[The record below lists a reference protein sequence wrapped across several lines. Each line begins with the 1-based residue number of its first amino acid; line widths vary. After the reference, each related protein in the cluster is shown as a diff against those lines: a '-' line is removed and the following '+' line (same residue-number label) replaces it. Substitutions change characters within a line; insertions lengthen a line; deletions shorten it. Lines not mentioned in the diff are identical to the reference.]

1 MFEVLQDFLVGL
13 KEASRGWVESFY
25 AKQFGKKERIQFYE
39 SLMGVMEDGIPIE
52 EALETVEKAFSN
64 DGKELHPVSIICGE
78 IAMTVRGGKSLAHS
92 CRSRV
97 PHDEASLIE
106 TGEET
111 GNLVQAFR
119 DCVRIIEIRQRISR
133 LVQSVVALPSLT
145 WSLMWALLYVI
156 ALWMV
161 PSMSR
166 RSDPESW
173 TGIPALLYH
182 LSNLISSYGV
192 IIIVA
197 LLVLIITAIVTLPV
211 FCGLKIQPN
220 SSAWKIQLSSALQ
233 LARLRLESFPP
244 WSLYKVLHG
253 SIFLLNMSVMLRT
266 GINQLDALTIL
277 NRSAP
282 PWLRER
288 LDAIHY
294 GVSSGKNFGQALK
307 LAGHR
312 FPDAMAIHYL
322 EVLATRKG
330 FAESMER
337 FANRWMEQTLLRVD
351 ATSKF
356 LIAMSSVCMGVL
368 MILVV
373 IGIFQMAGSVM
384 DSTSF

>member
-192 IIIVA
+192 IIIVV

-356 LIAMSSVCMGVL
+356 LIAMSSICMGVL

>member
-1 MFEVLQDFLVGL
+1 MLDAFHDFRAGL
-13 KEASRGWVESFY
+13 KEAARGWVESFY

-39 SLMGVMEDGIPIE
+39 SLMGVLEDGIPIE
-52 EALETVEKAFSN
+52 VALETVEKAFSN
-64 DGKELHPVSIICGE
+64 DGKELHPVSIICNE
-78 IAMTVRGGKSLAHS
+78 TAMTVRGGKSLAHS

-97 PHDEASLIE
+97 PYDEASLIE

-119 DCVRIIEIRQRISR
+119 DCVRIIEIRQRIAR
-133 LVQSVVALPSLT
+133 LVRSVVALPSLT

-156 ALWMV
+156 AFWMV

-173 TGIPALLYH
+173 TGIPAMLYH
-182 LSNLISSYGV
+182 ISSIVSSYGV
-192 IIIVA
+192 AIVIA
-197 LLVLIITAIVTLPV
+197 LLTLILTAVFTLPI
-211 FCGLKIQPN
+211 FCGLKVKPD
-220 SSAWKIQLSSALQ
+220 SPAWQVQISRILQ

-266 GINQLDALTIL
+266 GINQLDALSIL

-294 GVSSGKNFGQALK
+294 GVSSGKNFGEALK
-307 LAGHR
+307 LAGHQ
-312 FPDAMAIHYL
+312 FPDTMAIHYL

-337 FANRWMEQTLLRVD
+337 FANRWLEQTLLRVD
-351 ATSKF
+351 AISKF
-356 LIAMSSVCMGVL
+356 LIVMSSVCMGVL

-384 DSTSF
+384 DSARF

>member
-1 MFEVLQDFLVGL
+1 MFDALQDFRAGL
-13 KEASRGWVESFY
+13 KEASRGWVETFY
-25 AKQFGKKERIQFYE
+25 AKQFGKKERVQFYE
-39 SLMGVMEDGIPIE
+39 SLMGVLEDGIPIE
-52 EALETVEKAFSN
+52 VALETVEKAFSN
-64 DGKELHPVSIICGE
+64 NGKELHPVSIICGE

-92 CRSRV
+92 CRAHV
-97 PHDEASLIE
+97 PYDEASLIE

-119 DCVRIIEIRQRISR
+119 DCVRIIEIRQRIGR
-133 LVQSVVALPSLT
+133 LVRSVVALPSLT

-161 PSMSR
+161 PSMTR

-182 LSNLISSYGV
+182 LSNLVTHYGLAILIGLLAV
-192 IIIVA
+192 I
-197 LLVLIITAIVTLPV
+197 AIAVTTLPV
-211 FCGLKIQPN
+211 FCGLKIKPDSPTWQVQV
-220 SSAWKIQLSSALQ
+220 SRVLQ
-233 LARLRLESFPP
+233 VARLRVESFPP

-266 GINQLDALTIL
+266 GINQLDALAIL

-282 PWLRER
+282 PWLSER

-294 GVSSGKNFGQALK
+294 GVSSGKNFGEALK
-307 LAGHR
+307 LAGHQ

-337 FANRWMEQTLLRVD
+337 FANRWLEQTLLRVD

>member
-1 MFEVLQDFLVGL
+1 MFDALQDFRAGL
-13 KEASRGWVESFY
+13 KEASRGWVETFY
-25 AKQFGKKERIQFYE
+25 AKQFGKKERVQFYE
-39 SLMGVMEDGIPIE
+39 SLMGVLEDGIPIE
-52 EALETVEKAFSN
+52 VALETVEKAFSN
-64 DGKELHPVSIICGE
+64 NGKELHPVSIICGE

-92 CRSRV
+92 CRAHV
-97 PHDEASLIE
+97 PYDEASLIE

-119 DCVRIIEIRQRISR
+119 DCVRIIEIRQRIGR
-133 LVQSVVALPSLT
+133 LVRSVVALPSLT

-161 PSMSR
+161 PSMTR

-182 LSNLISSYGV
+182 LSNLVTHYGLAILIGLLAV
-192 IIIVA
+192 I
-197 LLVLIITAIVTLPV
+197 AIAVTTLPV
-211 FCGLKIQPN
+211 FCGLKIKHDSPTWQVQV
-220 SSAWKIQLSSALQ
+220 SRVLQ
-233 LARLRLESFPP
+233 VARLRVESFPP

-266 GINQLDALTIL
+266 GINQLDALAIL

-282 PWLRER
+282 PWLSER

-294 GVSSGKNFGQALK
+294 GVSSGKNFGEALK
-307 LAGHR
+307 LAGHQ

-337 FANRWMEQTLLRVD
+337 FANRWLEQTLLRVD

>member
-1 MFEVLQDFLVGL
+1 MLDAFHDFRAGL
-13 KEASRGWVESFY
+13 KEAARGWVESFY

-39 SLMGVMEDGIPIE
+39 SLMGVLEDGIPIE
-52 EALETVEKAFSN
+52 VALETVEKAFSN
-64 DGKELHPVSIICGE
+64 DGKELHPVSIICAE

-97 PHDEASLIE
+97 PYDEASLIE

-119 DCVRIIEIRQRISR
+119 DCVRIIEIRQRIAR
-133 LVQSVVALPSLT
+133 LVRSVVALPSLT

-156 ALWMV
+156 AFWMV

-182 LSNLISSYGV
+182 ISSIVSSYGV
-192 IIIVA
+192 AIVIA
-197 LLVLIITAIVTLPV
+197 LLTLILTAVFTLPI
-211 FCGLKIQPN
+211 FCGLKIKPD
-220 SSAWKIQLSSALQ
+220 SPAWQVQVSRILQ

-266 GINQLDALTIL
+266 GINQLDALSIL

-294 GVSSGKNFGQALK
+294 GVSSGKNFGEALK
-307 LAGHR
+307 LAGHQ

-337 FANRWMEQTLLRVD
+337 FANRWLEQTFLRVD

-384 DSTSF
+384 DSARF

>member
-1 MFEVLQDFLVGL
+1 MLDALQDFRAGL
-13 KEASRGWVESFY
+13 KEASRGWVETFY
-25 AKQFGKKERIQFYE
+25 AKQFGKKERVQFYE
-39 SLMGVMEDGIPIE
+39 SLMGVLEDGIPIE
-52 EALETVEKAFSN
+52 VALETVEKAFSN
-64 DGKELHPVSIICGE
+64 SGKELHPVSIICGE

-92 CRSRV
+92 CRVHV
-97 PHDEASLIE
+97 PYDEASLIE

-111 GNLVQAFR
+111 GNLVRAFR

-133 LVQSVVALPSLT
+133 LVRSVVALPSLT

-161 PSMSR
+161 PSMTR
-166 RSDPESW
+166 RSDPETW
-173 TGIPALLYH
+173 TGVPALLFH
-182 LSNLISSYGV
+182 LSNLVTQYG
-192 IIIVA
+192 
-197 LLVLIITAIVTLPV
+197 LVLLISLLAVIVMAVATLPV
-211 FCGLKIQPN
+211 FCGLKIKPN
-220 SSAWKIQLSSALQ
+220 SPTWQVQVSRTLQ
-233 LARLRLESFPP
+233 VARLRVESFPP

-253 SIFLLNMSVMLRT
+253 SIFLLNMSVMLRS
-266 GINQLDALTIL
+266 GINQLDALAIL

-294 GVSSGKNFGQALK
+294 GVSSGKNFGEALK
-307 LAGHR
+307 LAGHQ

-337 FANRWMEQTLLRVD
+337 FANRWLEQTLVRVD

-373 IGIFQMAGSVM
+373 VGIFQMAGSVM

>member
-1 MFEVLQDFLVGL
+1 MFDALQDFRAGL
-13 KEASRGWVESFY
+13 KEASRGWVETFY
-25 AKQFGKKERIQFYE
+25 AKQFGKKERVQFYE
-39 SLMGVMEDGIPIE
+39 SLMGVLEDGIPIE
-52 EALETVEKAFSN
+52 VALETVEKAFSN
-64 DGKELHPVSIICGE
+64 NGKELHPVSIICGE

-92 CRSRV
+92 CRAHV
-97 PHDEASLIE
+97 PYDEASLIE

-119 DCVRIIEIRQRISR
+119 DCVRIIEIRQRIGR
-133 LVQSVVALPSLT
+133 LVRSVVALPSLT

-161 PSMSR
+161 PSMTR

-182 LSNLISSYGV
+182 LSNLVTHYGLAILIGLLAV
-192 IIIVA
+192 I
-197 LLVLIITAIVTLPV
+197 AIAVTTLPV
-211 FCGLKIQPN
+211 FCGLKIKPDSPTWQV
-220 SSAWKIQLSSALQ
+220 QLSRVLQ
-233 LARLRLESFPP
+233 VARLRVESFPP

-266 GINQLDALTIL
+266 GINQLDALAIL

-282 PWLRER
+282 PWLSER

-294 GVSSGKNFGQALK
+294 GVSSGKNFGEALK
-307 LAGHR
+307 LAGHQ

-337 FANRWMEQTLLRVD
+337 FANRWLEQTLLRVD

>member
-1 MFEVLQDFLVGL
+1 MFDALQDFRAGL
-13 KEASRGWVESFY
+13 KEASRGWVETLY
-25 AKQFGKKERIQFYE
+25 AKQFGKKERFQFYE
-39 SLMGVMEDGIPIE
+39 SLMGVLEDGIPIE
-52 EALETVEKAFSN
+52 VALETVEKAFSN
-64 DGKELHPVSIICGE
+64 NGKELHPVSIICGE

-92 CRSRV
+92 CRAHV
-97 PHDEASLIE
+97 PYDEASLIE

-133 LVQSVVALPSLT
+133 LVRSVVALPSLT

-161 PSMSR
+161 PSMTR
-166 RSDPESW
+166 RSDPETW

-182 LSNLISSYGV
+182 LSNLVTQYG
-192 IIIVA
+192 
-197 LLVLIITAIVTLPV
+197 LVLLISLLAVIVIAVATLPV
-211 FCGLKIQPN
+211 FCGLKIKPDSPTWQVQV
-220 SSAWKIQLSSALQ
+220 SRTLQ
-233 LARLRLESFPP
+233 VARLRVESFPP

-266 GINQLDALTIL
+266 GINQLDSLAIL

-294 GVSSGKNFGQALK
+294 GVSSGKNFGEALK
-307 LAGHR
+307 LAGHQ

-337 FANRWMEQTLLRVD
+337 FANRWLEQTLLRVD
-351 ATSKF
+351 ATSTF

-373 IGIFQMAGSVM
+373 VGIFQMAGSVM

>member
-1 MFEVLQDFLVGL
+1 MFDALQDFRAGL
-13 KEASRGWVESFY
+13 KEASRGWVETFY
-25 AKQFGKKERIQFYE
+25 AKQFGKKERVQFYE
-39 SLMGVMEDGIPIE
+39 SLMGVLEDGIPIE
-52 EALETVEKAFSN
+52 VALETVEKAFSN
-64 DGKELHPVSIICGE
+64 NGKELHPVSIICGE

-92 CRSRV
+92 CRAHV
-97 PHDEASLIE
+97 PYDEASLIE

-119 DCVRIIEIRQRISR
+119 DCVRIIEIRQRIGR
-133 LVQSVVALPSLT
+133 LVRSVVALPSLT

-161 PSMSR
+161 PSMTR

-173 TGIPALLYH
+173 TGIPELLYH
-182 LSNLISSYGV
+182 LSNLVTHYGLAILIGLLAV
-192 IIIVA
+192 I
-197 LLVLIITAIVTLPV
+197 AIAVTTLPV
-211 FCGLKIQPN
+211 FCGLKIKPDSPTWQVQV
-220 SSAWKIQLSSALQ
+220 SRVLQ
-233 LARLRLESFPP
+233 VARLRVESFPP

-266 GINQLDALTIL
+266 GINQLDALAIL

-282 PWLRER
+282 PWLSER

-294 GVSSGKNFGQALK
+294 GVSSGKNFGEALK
-307 LAGHR
+307 LAGHQ

-337 FANRWMEQTLLRVD
+337 FANRWLEQTLLRVD

>member
-1 MFEVLQDFLVGL
+1 MFEVLQDLLVGL

-192 IIIVA
+192 IIIVV

-356 LIAMSSVCMGVL
+356 LIAMSSICMGVL

>member
-1 MFEVLQDFLVGL
+1 MLDAFHDFRAGL
-13 KEASRGWVESFY
+13 KEAARGWVESFY

-39 SLMGVMEDGIPIE
+39 SLMGVLEDGIPIE
-52 EALETVEKAFSN
+52 VALETVEKAFSN
-64 DGKELHPVSIICGE
+64 DGKELHPVSIICNE

-97 PHDEASLIE
+97 PYDEASLIE

-119 DCVRIIEIRQRISR
+119 DCVRIIEIRQRIAR
-133 LVQSVVALPSLT
+133 LVRSVVALPSLT

-156 ALWMV
+156 AFWMV

-173 TGIPALLYH
+173 TGIPAMLYH
-182 LSNLISSYGV
+182 ISNIVSSYGV
-192 IIIVA
+192 VIVIA
-197 LLVLIITAIVTLPV
+197 LLTLILTAVFTLPI
-211 FCGLKIQPN
+211 FCGLKIKPD
-220 SSAWKIQLSSALQ
+220 SPAWQVQISRILQ

-266 GINQLDALTIL
+266 GINQLDALSIL

-294 GVSSGKNFGQALK
+294 GVSSGKNFGEALK
-307 LAGHR
+307 LAGHQ

-337 FANRWMEQTLLRVD
+337 FANRWLEQTLLRVD
-351 ATSKF
+351 AISKF
-356 LIAMSSVCMGVL
+356 LIVMSSVCMGVL

-384 DSTSF
+384 DSARF

>member
-1 MFEVLQDFLVGL
+1 M
-13 KEASRGWVESFY
+13 
-25 AKQFGKKERIQFYE
+25 
-39 SLMGVMEDGIPIE
+39 
-52 EALETVEKAFSN
+52 
-64 DGKELHPVSIICGE
+64 
-78 IAMTVRGGKSLAHS
+78 
-92 CRSRV
+92 
-97 PHDEASLIE
+97 
-106 TGEET
+106 
-111 GNLVQAFR
+111 QAFR
-119 DCVRIIEIRQRISR
+119 DCVRIIEIRQRIGR
-133 LVQSVVALPSLT
+133 LVRSVVALPSLT

-161 PSMSR
+161 PSMTR

-182 LSNLISSYGV
+182 LSNLVTHYGLAILIGLLAV
-192 IIIVA
+192 I
-197 LLVLIITAIVTLPV
+197 AIAVTTLPV
-211 FCGLKIQPN
+211 FCGLKIKPDSPTWQVQV
-220 SSAWKIQLSSALQ
+220 SRVLQ
-233 LARLRLESFPP
+233 VARLRVESFPP

-266 GINQLDALTIL
+266 GINQLDALAIL

-282 PWLRER
+282 PWLSER

-294 GVSSGKNFGQALK
+294 GVSSGKNFGEALK
-307 LAGHR
+307 LAGHQ

-337 FANRWMEQTLLRVD
+337 FANRWLEQTLLRVD

>member
-1 MFEVLQDFLVGL
+1 MLDAFHDFRAGL
-13 KEASRGWVESFY
+13 KEAARGWVESFY

-39 SLMGVMEDGIPIE
+39 SLMGVLEDGIPIE
-52 EALETVEKAFSN
+52 VALETVEKAFSN
-64 DGKELHPVSIICGE
+64 DGKELHPVSIICNE

-97 PHDEASLIE
+97 PYDEASLIE

-119 DCVRIIEIRQRISR
+119 DCVRIIEIRQRIAR
-133 LVQSVVALPSLT
+133 LVRSVVALPSLT

-156 ALWMV
+156 AFWMV

-173 TGIPALLYH
+173 TGIPAMLYH
-182 LSNLISSYGV
+182 ISSIVSSYGV
-192 IIIVA
+192 VIVIA
-197 LLVLIITAIVTLPV
+197 LLTLILTAVFTLPI
-211 FCGLKIQPN
+211 FCGLKIKPD
-220 SSAWKIQLSSALQ
+220 SPAWQVQISRILQ
-233 LARLRLESFPP
+233 LTRLRLESFPP

-266 GINQLDALTIL
+266 GINQLDALSIL

-294 GVSSGKNFGQALK
+294 GVSSGKNFGEALK
-307 LAGHR
+307 LAGHQ

-337 FANRWMEQTLLRVD
+337 FANRWLEQTLLRVD
-351 ATSKF
+351 AISKF
-356 LIAMSSVCMGVL
+356 LIVMSSVCMGVL

-384 DSTSF
+384 DSARF

>member
-312 FPDAMAIHYL
+312 FPDAMANHYL

>member
-1 MFEVLQDFLVGL
+1 MFDALQDFRAGL
-13 KEASRGWVESFY
+13 KEASRGWVETFY
-25 AKQFGKKERIQFYE
+25 AKQFGKKERVQFYE
-39 SLMGVMEDGIPIE
+39 SLMGVLEDGIPIE
-52 EALETVEKAFSN
+52 VALETVEKAFSN
-64 DGKELHPVSIICGE
+64 NGKELHPVSIICGE

-92 CRSRV
+92 CRAHV
-97 PHDEASLIE
+97 PYDEASLIE

-119 DCVRIIEIRQRISR
+119 DCVRIIEIRQRIGR
-133 LVQSVVALPSLT
+133 LVLSVVALPSLT

-161 PSMSR
+161 PSMTR

-182 LSNLISSYGV
+182 LSNLVTHYGLAILIGLLAV
-192 IIIVA
+192 I
-197 LLVLIITAIVTLPV
+197 AIAVTTLPV
-211 FCGLKIQPN
+211 FCGLKIKPDSPTWQVQV
-220 SSAWKIQLSSALQ
+220 SRVLQ
-233 LARLRLESFPP
+233 VARLRVESFPP

-266 GINQLDALTIL
+266 GINQLDALAIL

-282 PWLRER
+282 PWLSER

-294 GVSSGKNFGQALK
+294 GVSSGKNFGEALK
-307 LAGHR
+307 LAGHQ

-337 FANRWMEQTLLRVD
+337 FANRWLEQTLLRVD

>member
-1 MFEVLQDFLVGL
+1 MLDALQDFRAGL
-13 KEASRGWVESFY
+13 KEASRGWVETFY
-25 AKQFGKKERIQFYE
+25 AKQFGKKERVQFYE
-39 SLMGVMEDGIPIE
+39 SLMGVLEDGIPIE
-52 EALETVEKAFSN
+52 VALETVEKAFSN
-64 DGKELHPVSIICGE
+64 NGKELHPVSIICGE

-92 CRSRV
+92 CRAHV
-97 PHDEASLIE
+97 PYDEASLIE

-133 LVQSVVALPSLT
+133 LVRSVVALPSLT

-161 PSMSR
+161 PSMTR
-166 RSDPESW
+166 RSDPETW
-173 TGIPALLYH
+173 TGVPALLYH
-182 LSNLISSYGV
+182 LSNLVTQYG
-192 IIIVA
+192 
-197 LLVLIITAIVTLPV
+197 LVLLISLLAVIVMAVATLPV
-211 FCGLKIQPN
+211 FCGLKIKPDSPTWQVQV
-220 SSAWKIQLSSALQ
+220 SRTLQ
-233 LARLRLESFPP
+233 VARLRVESFPP

-266 GINQLDALTIL
+266 GINQLDALAIL

-294 GVSSGKNFGQALK
+294 GVSSGKNFGEALK
-307 LAGHR
+307 LAGHQ

-322 EVLATRKG
+322 EVLATRRG

-337 FANRWMEQTLLRVD
+337 FANRWLEQTLIRVD
-351 ATSKF
+351 ATSTF

-373 IGIFQMAGSVM
+373 VGIFQMAGSVM

>member
-1 MFEVLQDFLVGL
+1 MLDAFYEFREGL
-13 KEASRGWVESFY
+13 KEASQGWVRSFY

-39 SLMGVMEDGIPIE
+39 SLMGVIEDGIPIE
-52 EALETVEKAFSN
+52 VALETVEKAFSN

-78 IAMTVRGGKSLAHS
+78 VAMTVRGGKSLAHS

-97 PHDEASLIE
+97 PYDEASLIE

-119 DCVRIIEIRQRISR
+119 DCVRIIEIRQRIAR
-133 LVQSVVALPSLT
+133 LVRSVVALPSLT

-166 RSDPESW
+166 RSDPETW

-182 LSNLISSYGV
+182 LSNAVSTYGVVMVACILSTILIS
-192 IIIVA
+192 
-197 LLVLIITAIVTLPV
+197 VLTLPI
-211 FCGLKIQPN
+211 FCGLKLSPN
-220 SSAWKIQLSSALQ
+220 SPTWQVQTSRLLQ
-233 LARLRLESFPP
+233 AARLRLESLPP

-266 GINQLDALTIL
+266 GINQLDALSIL

-288 LDAIHY
+288 IDAIHF
-294 GVSSGKNFGQALK
+294 GVSSGKNFGEALK
-307 LAGHR
+307 LAGHQ

-337 FANRWMEQTLLRVD
+337 FANRWLEQTLQRVD

-356 LIAMSSVCMGVL
+356 LIAMSSVCIGVL

-384 DSTSF
+384 DSTSL

>member
-1 MFEVLQDFLVGL
+1 MFDALQDFRAGL
-13 KEASRGWVESFY
+13 KEASRGWVEAFY
-25 AKQFGKKERIQFYE
+25 AKQFGKKERVQFYE
-39 SLMGVMEDGIPIE
+39 SLMGVLEDGIPIE
-52 EALETVEKAFSN
+52 VALETVEKAFSN
-64 DGKELHPVSIICGE
+64 NGKELHPVSIICGE

-92 CRSRV
+92 CRAHV
-97 PHDEASLIE
+97 PYDEASLIE

-119 DCVRIIEIRQRISR
+119 DCVRIIEIRQRIGR
-133 LVQSVVALPSLT
+133 LVRSVVALPSLT

-161 PSMSR
+161 PSMTR

-182 LSNLISSYGV
+182 LSNLVTHYGLAILIGLLAV
-192 IIIVA
+192 I
-197 LLVLIITAIVTLPV
+197 AIAVTTLPV
-211 FCGLKIQPN
+211 FCGLKIKPDSPTWQVQV
-220 SSAWKIQLSSALQ
+220 SRVLQ
-233 LARLRLESFPP
+233 VARLRVESFPP

-266 GINQLDALTIL
+266 GINQLDALAIL

-282 PWLRER
+282 PWLSER

-294 GVSSGKNFGQALK
+294 GVSSGKNFGEALK
-307 LAGHR
+307 LAGHQ

-337 FANRWMEQTLLRVD
+337 FANRWLEQTLLRVD

>member
-1 MFEVLQDFLVGL
+1 MLDAFHDFRAGL
-13 KEASRGWVESFY
+13 KEAARGWVESFY

-39 SLMGVMEDGIPIE
+39 SLMGVLEDGIPIE
-52 EALETVEKAFSN
+52 VALETVEKAFSN
-64 DGKELHPVSIICGE
+64 DGKELHPVSIICAE

-97 PHDEASLIE
+97 PYDEASLIE

-119 DCVRIIEIRQRISR
+119 DCVRIIEIRQRIAR
-133 LVQSVVALPSLT
+133 LVRSVVALPSLT

-156 ALWMV
+156 AFWMV

-182 LSNLISSYGV
+182 ISSIVSSYGV
-192 IIIVA
+192 AIVIA
-197 LLVLIITAIVTLPV
+197 LLTLILTAVFTLPI
-211 FCGLKIQPN
+211 FCGLKIKPD
-220 SSAWKIQLSSALQ
+220 SPAWQVQVSRILQ

-266 GINQLDALTIL
+266 GINQLDALSIL

-282 PWLRER
+282 R
-288 LDAIHY
+288 
-294 GVSSGKNFGQALK
+294 GCVNG
-307 LAGHR
+307 
-312 FPDAMAIHYL
+312 
-322 EVLATRKG
+322 
-330 FAESMER
+330 SM
-337 FANRWMEQTLLRVD
+337 QSIT
-351 ATSKF
+351 
-356 LIAMSSVCMGVL
+356 G
-368 MILVV
+368 
-373 IGIFQMAGSVM
+373 
-384 DSTSF
+384 

>member
-1 MFEVLQDFLVGL
+1 MFDALQDFRAGL
-13 KEASRGWVESFY
+13 KEASRGWVETFY
-25 AKQFGKKERIQFYE
+25 AKQFGKKERVQFYE
-39 SLMGVMEDGIPIE
+39 SLMGVLEDGIPIE
-52 EALETVEKAFSN
+52 VALETVEKAFSN
-64 DGKELHPVSIICGE
+64 NGKELHPVSIICGE

-92 CRSRV
+92 CRAHV
-97 PHDEASLIE
+97 PYDEASLIE

-119 DCVRIIEIRQRISR
+119 DCVRIIEIRQRIGR
-133 LVQSVVALPSLT
+133 LVRSVVALPSLT

-161 PSMSR
+161 PSMTR

-182 LSNLISSYGV
+182 LSNLVTHYGLAILIGLLAV
-192 IIIVA
+192 I
-197 LLVLIITAIVTLPV
+197 AIAVTTLPV
-211 FCGLKIQPN
+211 FCGLKIKPDSPTWQVQV
-220 SSAWKIQLSSALQ
+220 SRVLQ
-233 LARLRLESFPP
+233 VARLRVESFPP

-266 GINQLDALTIL
+266 GINQLDALAIL

-282 PWLRER
+282 PWLSER

-294 GVSSGKNFGQALK
+294 GVSSGKNFGEALK
-307 LAGHR
+307 LAGHQ

-337 FANRWMEQTLLRVD
+337 FANRWLEQTLLRVD

-384 DSTSF
+384 D

>member
-1 MFEVLQDFLVGL
+1 MLDAFHDFRAGL
-13 KEASRGWVESFY
+13 KEAARGWVESFY

-39 SLMGVMEDGIPIE
+39 SLMGVLEDGIPIE
-52 EALETVEKAFSN
+52 VALETVEKAFSN
-64 DGKELHPVSIICGE
+64 DGKELHPVSIICNE

-97 PHDEASLIE
+97 PYDEASLIE

-119 DCVRIIEIRQRISR
+119 DCVRIIEIRQRIAR
-133 LVQSVVALPSLT
+133 LVRSVVALPSLT

-156 ALWMV
+156 AFWMV

-182 LSNLISSYGV
+182 ISSIVSSYGV
-192 IIIVA
+192 VIVIA
-197 LLVLIITAIVTLPV
+197 LLTLILTAVFTLPI
-211 FCGLKIQPN
+211 FCGLKIKPD
-220 SSAWKIQLSSALQ
+220 SPAWQVQISRILQ

-266 GINQLDALTIL
+266 GINQLDALSIL

-294 GVSSGKNFGQALK
+294 GVSSGKNFGEALK
-307 LAGHR
+307 LAGHQ

-337 FANRWMEQTLLRVD
+337 FANRWLEQTLLRVD
-351 ATSKF
+351 AISKF
-356 LIAMSSVCMGVL
+356 LIVMSSVCMGVL

-384 DSTSF
+384 DSARF

>member
-1 MFEVLQDFLVGL
+1 MLDALQDFRAGL
-13 KEASRGWVESFY
+13 KEASQGWVETFY
-25 AKQFGKKERIQFYE
+25 AKQFGKKERVQFYE
-39 SLMGVMEDGIPIE
+39 SLMGVLEDGIPIE
-52 EALETVEKAFSN
+52 VALETVEKAFSN
-64 DGKELHPVSIICGE
+64 NGKELHPVSIICGE

-92 CRSRV
+92 CRAHV
-97 PHDEASLIE
+97 PYDEASLIE

-133 LVQSVVALPSLT
+133 LVRSVVALPSLT

-161 PSMSR
+161 PSMTR
-166 RSDPESW
+166 RSDPETW
-173 TGIPALLYH
+173 TGVPALLYH
-182 LSNLISSYGV
+182 LSNLVTQYG
-192 IIIVA
+192 
-197 LLVLIITAIVTLPV
+197 LVLLISLLAVIVMAVATLPV
-211 FCGLKIQPN
+211 FCGLKIKPDSPTWQVQV
-220 SSAWKIQLSSALQ
+220 SRTLQ
-233 LARLRLESFPP
+233 VARLRVESFPP

-266 GINQLDALTIL
+266 GINQLDALAIL

-294 GVSSGKNFGQALK
+294 GVSSGKNFGEALK
-307 LAGHR
+307 LAGHQ

-322 EVLATRKG
+322 EVLATRRG

-337 FANRWMEQTLLRVD
+337 FANRWLEQTLIRVD
-351 ATSKF
+351 ATSTF

-373 IGIFQMAGSVM
+373 VGIFQMAGSVM

>member
-1 MFEVLQDFLVGL
+1 MLDALQDFRAGL
-13 KEASRGWVESFY
+13 KEASRGWVETFY
-25 AKQFGKKERIQFYE
+25 AKQFGKKERVQFYE
-39 SLMGVMEDGIPIE
+39 SLMGVLEDGIPIE
-52 EALETVEKAFSN
+52 VALETVEKAFSN
-64 DGKELHPVSIICGE
+64 NGKELHPVSIICGE

-92 CRSRV
+92 CRAHV
-97 PHDEASLIE
+97 PYDEASLIE

-133 LVQSVVALPSLT
+133 LVRSVVALPSLT

-161 PSMSR
+161 PSMTR

-173 TGIPALLYH
+173 TGVPALLYH
-182 LSNLISSYGV
+182 LSNFVTQYGLVLLISLLAV
-192 IIIVA
+192 IVMAVA
-197 LLVLIITAIVTLPV
+197 TLPV
-211 FCGLKIQPN
+211 FCGLKIKPDSPTWQVQV
-220 SSAWKIQLSSALQ
+220 SRTLQ
-233 LARLRLESFPP
+233 VARLRVESFPP

-266 GINQLDALTIL
+266 GINQLDALAIL

-294 GVSSGKNFGQALK
+294 GVSSGKNFGEALK
-307 LAGHR
+307 LAGHQ

-322 EVLATRKG
+322 EVLATRRG

-337 FANRWMEQTLLRVD
+337 FANRWLEQTLIRVG
-351 ATSKF
+351 ATSTF

-373 IGIFQMAGSVM
+373 VGIFQMAGSVM